1 MVFTTSKACP
11 IDGAYIWP
19 ILDLSKRY
27 CRSGGSSFSRRKG
40 ALLWLLTVE
49 GSTGDNAHATTV
61 FGRNVY
67 LAAPRSTEKATGA
80 LQPLPILSLLKT
92 PVAPS
97 GLPALLALALKVWT
111 AVNRSRS
118 S

>member
-27 CRSGGSSFSRRKG
+27 CRSAGSSFSRTNG

-49 GSTGDNAHATTV
+49 GSIGDNAHATTV

-67 LAAPRSTEKATGA
+67 LAALVAWQPVSPGMRILVLMAFRSG
-80 LQPLPILSLLKT
+80 
-92 PVAPS
+92 
-97 GLPALLALALKVWT
+97 
-111 AVNRSRS
+111 
-118 S
+118 